1 MQVCFHENTIPRD
14 VIVVWEQK
22 IQNVKYEMPLAP
34 PVIPTSDRT

>member
-14 VIVVWEQK
+14 VVAVREWK

-34 PVIPTSDRT
+34 PVIPTSDQT